1 MLTTSSTLLGRLRQQ
16 PAPEDWKTFV
26 LLYTPLL
33 LSWARQRGFE
43 HDAEDV
49 VQETLAHLI
58 TALPRYQRRDGQ
70 PFRSWLFRLARN
82 RAEDFRRCRTNR
94 PLPGIEAAECDPGTP
109 VDEPDEAEFRRHLV
123 HRALE
128 LVRGDFSGAT
138 WQAFV
143 EMALGGR
150 PAAEVAA
157 RLGLTVS
164 AVYKARGR
172 VVARLR
178 EEIGDALE

>member
-1 MLTTSSTLLGRLRQQ
+1 LGRLRQQ
-16 PAPEDWKTFV
+16 PAPEDWTRFV

-33 LSWARQRGFE
+33 LSWVRQRGFE
-43 HDAEDV
+43 DDAEDV

-58 TALPRYQRRDGQ
+58 TALPHYQRRDGQ
-70 PFRSWLFRLARN
+70 PFRSWLFRLACN

-94 PLPGIEAAECDPGTP
+94 PLPGLAAGCDPGTP
-109 VDEPDEAEFRRHLV
+109 LNEPDEAEFRRHLV

-128 LVRGDFSGAT
+128 LVRGDFSGST

-143 EMALGGR
+143 EVALGGR
-150 PAAEVAA
+150 APAEVAA
-157 RLGLTVS
+157 RLGMTVS
-164 AVYKARGR
+164 AVYKARCR
-172 VVARLR
+172 VLARLR

>member
-1 MLTTSSTLLGRLRQQ
+1 LGRLQQQ
-16 PAPEDWKTFV
+16 PAPEDWKRFV

-33 LSWARQRGFE
+33 LSWARRLGF
-43 HDAEDV
+43 DDAAEDV
-49 VQETLAHLI
+49 VQEILAHLI
-58 TALPRYQRRDGQ
+58 TALPHYQRRDGQ

-82 RAEDFRRCRTNR
+82 RAEDFRRCRANR
-94 PLPGIEAAECDPGTP
+94 PLPGIEAECDPGTA
-109 VDEPDEAEFRRHLV
+109 VDEPDEAEFHHELV

-128 LVRGDFSGAT
+128 LVRGDFRDVT

-143 EMALGGR
+143 EVALDGR

-157 RLGLTVS
+157 RLGMTVR

-172 VVARLR
+172 VLARLR

>member
-1 MLTTSSTLLGRLRQQ
+1 MLTTSPTLLGRLQQQ
-16 PAPEDWKTFV
+16 PVPEDWTRFV

-33 LSWARQRGFE
+33 LSWARRRGLE

-58 TALPRYQRRDGQ
+58 RALPRYQRRDGQ
-70 PFRSWLFRLARN
+70 SFRSWLFRLARN
-82 RAEDFRRCRTNR
+82 RAEDFRRSRANR
-94 PLPGIEAAECDPGTP
+94 PLPRIEVAESAPGTP
-109 VDEPDEAEFRRHLV
+109 MDEPDDAEFRRHLV

-128 LVRGDFSGAT
+128 LVRGDFSDVT
-138 WQAFV
+138 WQAFTEV
-143 EMALGGR
+143 ALGGR
-150 PAAEVAA
+150 APAEVAA
-157 RLGLTVS
+157 RMGLTLS
-164 AVYKARGR
+164 AVYKARYR